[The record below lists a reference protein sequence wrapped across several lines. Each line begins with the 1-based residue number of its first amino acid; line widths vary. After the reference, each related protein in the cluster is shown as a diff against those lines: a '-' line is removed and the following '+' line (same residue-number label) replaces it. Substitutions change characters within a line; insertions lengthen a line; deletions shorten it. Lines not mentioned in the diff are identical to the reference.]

1 MQVVDTDFDPEIPRA
16 RIGRALGLIAVSVIA
31 IAATGVT
38 YVHPSLA
45 LFRGPGTAAPAL
57 STDYHVTE
65 IDFVSPQ
72 VGWVLVDLPSD
83 AYAVIHTVDGGSTW
97 TRQLTALSDG
107 HPKYMKFFDSEVGV
121 LALVGARP
129 VLWRTADGGETWAS
143 RRVLDIP
150 ATVLS
155 WSFVDSDHGWM
166 LATPQ
171 APSELL
177 PARLYRTEDAGRSW
191 VDLGPPVSG
200 ADQAF
205 QVDFSYLTTGWLTA
219 VGSAPYVYRTQDFGA
234 TWSKVALP
242 PPAGGWPTEGQFFVA
257 ALPTSGQGV
266 VVTVVYF
273 AHFKGRSAVGGAVR
287 SYPPLT
293 VRSFDGG
300 RLRTYLYTT
309 VLDQAVTGPW
319 ASDSPPNQ
327 TELGSVDGGTTW
339 SRVSVPSA
347 AGAIGYFDATHW
359 WWTGGGKWA
368 RSTDAGSSWSEPVEV
383 GVVDAV
389 PGSLRMLDRR
399 HAWFAGAQGGGAV
412 LESTSDGGAHWTLRL
427 LPALDGRLSGLG

>member
-1 MQVVDTDFDPEIPRA
+1 MQAAETDFEPEIPRA
-16 RIGRALGLIAVSVIA
+16 RVGRALVLIAVSVIT
-31 IAATGVT
+31 IAATGVA

-45 LFRGPGTAAPAL
+45 LFGTTAPAPPAL
-57 STDYHVTE
+57 RTDYRVTA
-65 IDFVSPQ
+65 IDFVTPQ
-72 VGWVLVDLPSD
+72 VGWVLVDFPSGD
-83 AYAVIHTVDGGSTW
+83 YGVIHTVDAGSSW
-97 TRQLTALSDG
+97 TRQLTAPSDG
-107 HPKYMKFFDSEVGV
+107 HAKYMKFFDPAAGV

-129 VLWRTADGGETWAS
+129 VLWRTSDGGQTWAS

-171 APSELL
+171 APGELL
-177 PARLYRTEDAGRSW
+177 PARLYRTEDAGRTW
-191 VDLGPPVSG
+191 VDLGAPVPR

-219 VGSAPYVYRTQDFGA
+219 VGSGPYVYKTQDFGA

-242 PPAGGWPTEGQFFVA
+242 PPAGGWPTGGQFFVA
-257 ALPTSGQGV
+257 ALPTTGQGV

-273 AHFKGRSAVGGAVR
+273 ARFKGRSGVGGAVR

-300 RLRTYLYTT
+300 RLRTFLYTT

-319 ASDSPPNQ
+319 ASESPPNQ
-327 TELGSVDGGTTW
+327 TELGTVDGGETW
-339 SRVSVPSA
+339 AQVTVPSA
-347 AGAIGYFDATHW
+347 AGAIGYFDASHW

-368 RSTDAGSSWSEPVEV
+368 RSADAGSTWSDPVDV
-383 GVVDAV
+383 GVVDAA

-399 HAWFAGAQGGGAV
+399 HAWFAGAQGGRAV
-412 LESTSDGGAHWTLRL
+412 LESTSDGGVNWTLRP
-427 LPALDGRLSGLG
+427 LPPLGDRLTGLG

>member
-1 MQVVDTDFDPEIPRA
+1 MQAAETDFESEIPRA
-16 RIGRALGLIAVSVIA
+16 RIGRALALIAVSLLT
-31 IAATGVT
+31 IAATGIA

-45 LFRGPGTAAPAL
+45 LFGSTAPAAPAL
-57 STDYHVTE
+57 RADYHVTA
-65 IDFVSPQ
+65 IDFVTPR
-72 VGWVLVDLPSD
+72 VGWVLVDFPSGD
-83 AYAVIHTVDGGSTW
+83 YAVIHTVDGGGTW
-97 TRQLTALSDG
+97 SRQLVAPSDG
-107 HPKYMKFFDSEVGV
+107 HPKYMKFFDPEAGV

-129 VLWRTADGGETWAS
+129 VLWRTSDGGQTWAP

-171 APSELL
+171 APAELL
-177 PARLYRTEDAGRSW
+177 PARLYRTDDAGRSW
-191 VDLGPPVSG
+191 ADLGPPVPR

-205 QVDFSYLTTGWLTA
+205 QVEFSYLTTGWLTA
-219 VGSAPYVYRTQDFGA
+219 VASGPYVYRTQDFGA

-242 PPAGGWPTEGQFFVA
+242 PPTGGWPTGGQFFVA

-266 VVTVVYF
+266 VLTVVYF
-273 AHFKGRSAVGGAVR
+273 AKFKGRSAVGGAVR

-300 RLRTYLYTT
+300 RLRTFLYTT

-319 ASDSPPNQ
+319 ASESPPNQ
-327 TELGSVDGGTTW
+327 TELGTVDGGNTW
-339 SRVSVPSA
+339 SRVTVPSG
-347 AGAIGYFDATHW
+347 AGAIGYFDASHW

-368 RSTDAGSSWSEPVEV
+368 GSADAGSTWSEPIEV

-399 HAWFAGAQGGGAV
+399 HAWFAGAQGGRAV
-412 LESTSDGGAHWTLRL
+412 LESTSDGGVHWTLMR
-427 LPALDGRLSGLG
+427 LPAL